1 MAPPL
6 THLAVAFALA
16 VVAPCQ
22 PADAGSSVLDRAPG
36 AADMAPLYQQD
47 MLWLDPTGHTWAMR
61 DFGKNAAVWRTLE
74 PTARLIDE
82 IGGTGPIAAYG
93 MTRLTALYGGPAVAV
108 VNSVTKATRDIGFLP
123 DGSLDE
129 SALAAFC
136 SGAECRVGRWYDQSG
151 HRNDATQPTPAA
163 RPVIR
168 LAHRTGRPL
177 SIVWDYEAT
186 SGGPMRNLVLPGG
199 MTIDSGDMTVLWT
212 GRFHNA
218 SMVSPLIEL
227 GTDANA
233 FNFGY
238 WDAHGDF
245 YLGTTNHLSELPG
258 HATLTP
264 SVGMISSSPQDG
276 VVVGYRNQVRA
287 QGKLP
292 SESHSGGLIGGTTVY
307 KAGGMM
313 ELSSLTLYPRGLTS
327 LERFRSVQALGE
339 NFSIAQQQQDA
350 YVADGDSLTQGIAS
364 PYSQSYPWHMEQR
377 LPRSL
382 VLYDTG
388 WAAKTLGGDG
398 GLVSRFADYTAKL
411 LNPAARRNV
420 ISLFAGTNDLQ
431 NGVDDKELV
440 QLIQRY
446 AMAARKTGF
455 RIAVATIIPRATFS
469 AKNEAYRLAAN
480 ATLRARWKEFADAL
494 VDLAADPVFADP
506 KVVLDTTI
514 YAEDGIHLT
523 DFGYQALASAF
534 APVVTGLL
542 E

>member
-1 MAPPL
+1 M
-6 THLAVAFALA
+6 
-16 VVAPCQ
+16 
-22 PADAGSSVLDRAPG
+22 
-36 AADMAPLYQQD
+36 YQQD
-47 MLWLDPTGHTWAMR
+47 MLWLDPAGHSWAMR
-61 DFGKNAAVWRTLE
+61 DFGKTRSVWRSLE
-74 PTARLIDE
+74 PTARVVDE

-93 MTRLTALYGGPAVAV
+93 TTRLTALYSGPAVSV
-108 VNSVTKATRDIGFLP
+108 VNSVTKAARDIGFLP

-129 SALAAFC
+129 SGLAAFC
-136 SGAECRVGRWYDQSG
+136 SGAECRVARWYDQSG
-151 HRNDATQPTPAA
+151 HRNDATQSNPAA
-163 RPVIR
+163 QPIIR
-168 LAHRTGRPL
+168 LAHRTGRAL

-186 SGGPMRNLVLPGG
+186 SGGPVRTLVLPAG
-199 MTIDSGDMTVLWT
+199 MSIDSGDMAILWT

-227 GTDANA
+227 GTNADA

-245 YLGTTNHLSELPG
+245 YLGTTNHLSEFPG
-258 HATLTP
+258 HAALTA

-276 VVVGYRNQVRA
+276 IVLGYRNQNRV

-292 SESHSGGLIGGTTVY
+292 SEVHRGGLIGETTVY

-313 ELSSLTLYPRGLTS
+313 ELSSLTLYARGLSS

-339 NFSIAQQQQDA
+339 NFSLPQQQQDF
-350 YVADGDSLTQGIAS
+350 YVADGDSLTQGIAA
-364 PYSQSYPWHMEQR
+364 PYSQSYPWHLEQR

-382 VLYDTG
+382 IMYDAG
-388 WAAKTLGGDG
+388 WAAKTLGGEG
-398 GLVSRFADYTAKL
+398 GLLSRFPDFTGKL
-411 LNPAARRNV
+411 FNLSARRNV

-440 QLIQRY
+440 QLVQRY
-446 AMAARKTGF
+446 AAAARRAGF
-455 RIAVATIIPRATFS
+455 KIAVTTIIPRVTFNP
-469 AKNEAYRLAAN
+469 KTEAARLAFN
-480 ATLRARWKEFADAL
+480 ATLRARWKDFADAL

-506 KVVLDTTI
+506 KVVSDTTI

-523 DFGYQALASAF
+523 DFGYQAVASAF

>member
-1 MAPPL
+1 MIRFLLAFAF
-6 THLAVAFALA
+6 AVATAAQAQHA
-16 VVAPCQ
+16 V
-22 PADAGSSVLDRAPG
+22 AGSSVLDRPPG
-36 AADMAPLYQQD
+36 AGDMAPAYQQD
-47 MLWLDPTGHTWAMR
+47 MLWLDPTGRTWAMR
-61 DFGKNAAVWRTLE
+61 EFGKSRAVWRSLD
-74 PTARLIDE
+74 PTARPIDE

-93 MTRLTALYGGPAVAV
+93 MTRLTALYSGPAVGV
-108 VNSVTKATRDIGFLP
+108 VNSVTKAGRDIGFLP

-136 SGAECRVGRWYDQSG
+136 AGADCRVARWYDQSG
-151 HRNDATQPTPAA
+151 HRNDATQSNPSVQPA
-163 RPVIR
+163 IR

-186 SGGPMRNLVLPGG
+186 SGGPVRALALPAG
-199 MTIDSGDMTVLWT
+199 MSIDSGDMAVLWT

-258 HATLTP
+258 HAALTP
-264 SVGMISSSPQDG
+264 SAGMISSSPKDG
-276 VVVGYRNQVRA
+276 LVVGYRNQIRA

-292 SESHSGGLIGGTTVY
+292 SEPHRGGLIGETTVY

-313 ELSSLTLYPRGLTS
+313 ELSSLTLYARGLTS
-327 LERFRSVQALGE
+327 LERFRSIQALGE
-339 NFSIAQQQQDA
+339 TFAIPQQQQDT
-350 YVADGDSLTQGIAS
+350 YVADGDSLTQGIAA
-364 PYSQSYPWHMEQR
+364 PYSQSYAWHLEPR
-377 LPRSL
+377 LPRAL
-382 VLYDTG
+382 VIYDAG

-398 GLVSRFADYTAKL
+398 GLLDRFAEYTAKL
-411 LNPAARRNV
+411 SNPIARRNV
-420 ISLFAGTNDLQ
+420 VSLFAGTNDLQ
-431 NGVDDKELV
+431 NGIDDKELV
-440 QLIQRY
+440 QLVQRY
-446 AMAARKTGF
+446 ATAARKAGF
-455 RIAVATIIPRATFS
+455 RIAVATVIPRATFN
-469 AKNEAYRLAAN
+469 AKTEAYRLSVNAA
-480 ATLRARWKEFADAL
+480 LRARWKDFADAL
-494 VDLAADPVFADP
+494 IDLAVDPVFADP

-514 YAEDGIHLT
+514 YAEDGVHLT

-534 APVVTGLL
+534 APVVAGLL